1 MMARMEI
8 SRVGNVEL
16 LWGESLRWDDRRQ
29 RLYFVDC
36 ATRCLHWLEEGQ
48 SPLHTLE
55 LPSMP
60 AGIVL
65 TESDDLVAC
74 LDDGLHVVDA
84 DAGTSELVSPY
95 PDGMHGRANDA
106 NADGSGNLV
115 TGTLNLVAA
124 QGASWWFSASG
135 GWKLLDGD
143 ISNTNGPL
151 VIDVEGQSTLILA
164 DTAAQAVY
172 AYPYDGS
179 TGTVGERRVFADHA
193 ALGGAPDG
201 ATADRDEGVWS
212 CVLGTGLLARFNADG
227 LDRTVEVP
235 SSNPSD
241 VAFGG
246 PELDRLYVVSIA
258 VDLGGTPPVAE
269 SRWLLAI
276 DGLGV
281 QGRPEARMALQ

>member
-1 MMARMEI
+1 MMARMDI
-8 SRVGNVEL
+8 SRVGDVEL
-16 LWGESLRWDDRRQ
+16 MWGESLRWDDRRQ

-36 ATRCLHWLEEGQ
+36 ATRCLHWLDAGQ
-48 SPLHTLE
+48 LPLHTLE

-65 TESDDLVAC
+65 TEGDDLVAC
-74 LDDGLHVVDA
+74 LDDGLHVVDP
-84 DAGTSELVSPY
+84 DGGSSELLSPY
-95 PDGMHGRANDA
+95 PAGMHGRANDA
-106 NADGSGNLV
+106 NADGSGNVV

-124 QGASWWFSASG
+124 PGAAWWFSTRG
-135 GWKLLDGD
+135 GWKLLDDD
-143 ISNTNGPL
+143 ISNANGPV
-151 VIDVEGQSTLILA
+151 VIDLEGQTTLILA
-164 DTAAQAVY
+164 DSPAQNVY
-172 AYPYDGS
+172 AYPYDGP
-179 TGTVGERRVFADHA
+179 TGTVGQRRIFADHG

-212 CVLGTGLLARFNADG
+212 CVLNTGLIARFGAHG

-246 PELDRLYVVSIA
+246 PDLDRLYVVSIA
-258 VDLGGTPPVAE
+258 VDLGGPPPVAE

-281 QGRPEARMALQ
+281 QGRPEARVML